1 MVVALV
7 EARLVDEVLLA
18 LGAKLAAP
26 VPPVFVAVELVVVHA
41 ETGKGRTRERRRRT
55 RRRLASA
62 IVVEGKAFTTTLAVR
77 GGGSLPGGGVS
88 VAEGEH
94 SAAVEI
100 GWQAVVASG
109 LVA

>member
-1 MVVALV
+1 MSHLPAVVLSSAIDALLVHAVLARMVVALV

-62 IVVEGKAFTTTLAVR
+62 IVVGR
-77 GGGSLPGGGVS
+77 
-88 VAEGEH
+88 
-94 SAAVEI
+94 
-100 GWQAVVASG
+100 VV
-109 LVA
+109 V